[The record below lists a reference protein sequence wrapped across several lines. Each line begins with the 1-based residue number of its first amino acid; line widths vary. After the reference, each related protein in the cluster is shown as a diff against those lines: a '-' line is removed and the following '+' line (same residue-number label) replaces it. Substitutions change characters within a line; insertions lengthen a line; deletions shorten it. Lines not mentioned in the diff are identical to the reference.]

1 MIAGDAAAA
10 GQPGNPVTIRAQFL
24 QDWQEGGGVTNDA
37 SPSGAAFSVEL
48 LLPPARTAGH
58 WRQSDVKR
66 AITAAEQAGL
76 QHYRVEIAPDGTLA
90 IVVGGSVAEGSE
102 VITTR
107 G

>member
-24 QDWQEGGGVTNDA
+24 TEWQDEASHGGASGFAIQPEQGAKPVT
-37 SPSGAAFSVEL
+37 PV
-48 LLPPARTAGH
+48 RGH
-58 WRQSDVKR
+58 WRQSDVRR
-66 AITAAEQAGL
+66 AIAAAEQAGL

-90 IVVGGSVAEGSE
+90 IVVGGSVGEGSE
-102 VITTR
+102 VVAAR